1 MTCMIDLPLW
11 GSQRYSSISYIP
23 LDPHEVIS
31 DKGCIMSRLSDAG
44 LDPRG
49 VTTAFTFDQDDK
61 IVLSLSQAGPS
72 DMRWCKLALVHP
84 DHLPRDLQP
93 LLEEARKSWGSRSA
107 ADMISPFLRALMQRF
122 FDELKEKGLAPNPC
136 DFHCVFTFPA
146 SWKPEDCNRMRMA
159 VDKAGLPSLAETS
172 TFSFDYLSEQEAAA
186 LAVFTASNEGSF
198 AV

>member
-1 MTCMIDLPLW
+1 MIDLPLG
-11 GSQRYSSISYIP
+11 GSQRYSSVSCIYLRP
-23 LDPHEVIS
+23 GAVIS
-31 DKGCIMSRLSDAG
+31 DMSQLFDDGG
-44 LDPRG
+44 LETLQIP
-49 VTTAFTFDQDDK
+49 TAFTFDQAGK

-72 DMRWCKLALVHP
+72 DIRWCKLALVHR

-93 LLEEARKSWGSRSA
+93 VLEEARTSWGSRSA
-107 ADMISPFLRALMQRF
+107 ADMIAPFLRALMQRF
-122 FDELKEKGLAPNPC
+122 FDELRLSEPVPGPC

-146 SWKPEDCNRMRMA
+146 SWKPEDGNRMRVA
-159 VDKAGLPSLAETS
+159 VEKAHLASLAETS